1 MAEEIESKPEAQ
13 TPEAKPAHG
22 MTSGRRFVIGINV
35 VVQVL
40 VIAIIVGLI
49 NFISFRRF
57 VRWDFTRDQKFA
69 LSTQTKN
76 LLGSLTKPVQ
86 AIVYFSG
93 GGAAGQIGPDVMTL
107 LKEYEYASKRKV
119 TLETVDPYRNLGRA
133 KELSEKYKFGGEENV
148 VILDYDGRS
157 KFVNAIDMVEM
168 DQMNPMMPVAPQV
181 RAFKGESALTSAL
194 LELVEGKPQKLYI
207 VTGHGEPEV
216 KTGDRPEQPEDA
228 MVLGEYFK
236 RSNIKFEN
244 LKLLDVERVPEDAT
258 ALMIFGPRQDF
269 SEREIEQLQNYWQ
282 NKGRIFVALNG
293 PAKTPRLS
301 AWLAQSGVKPG
312 DGRLLRTVTVMNLVN
327 GSRDTRLMAS
337 AEGKFDEPGST
348 ITKDLAGENAFFFGP
363 TTSLELDRTKGTTDQ
378 LQFTDL
384 ASVGKEFWSELD
396 GTVGPAIPSRDP
408 AREKEGPFTIAV
420 AVEKGA
426 MHGVKVDTARM
437 IVVGNSGFLT
447 DGGLQQFDLGL
458 EFGLN
463 SVNWLLNRE
472 QGAGVGIPPKEKKL
486 VSLALDETKLR
497 NLAYAVVLGI
507 PGVVAIFGLL
517 SWFQRRR

>member
-13 TPEAKPAHG
+13 TPEAKPAQG
-22 MTSGRRFVIGINV
+22 MTSGRRFAIGLNV

-40 VIAIIVGLI
+40 VIAIIVGMI

-93 GGAAGQIGPDVMTL
+93 GGAAAQIGPDVMTL
-107 LKEYEYASKRKV
+107 LKEYEYTSKRKLSV
-119 TLETVDPYRNLGRA
+119 ETVDPYRNLGRA

-157 KFVNAIDMVEM
+157 KFVNAIDMAEM

-216 KTGDRPEQPEDA
+216 KTGDRPENPEDA
-228 MVLGEYFK
+228 MVIGEYFK

-269 SEREIEQLQNYWQ
+269 SEREIEIIHNYWQ
-282 NKGRIFVALNG
+282 DKGRIFIALSG
-293 PAKTPRLS
+293 SKTPRLS
-301 AWLAQSGVKPG
+301 AWLGQWGVTPG
-312 DGRLLRTVTVMNLVN
+312 AGRLLRLYTTVSLTT
-327 GSRDTRLMAS
+327 GERKTQIMAS
-337 AEGKFDEPGST
+337 AEGTFDEMGAA
-348 ITKDLAGENAFFFGP
+348 ITRDLAGTNAFFFGATAP
-363 TTSLELDRTKGTTDQ
+363 LELDRTKAAADQ
-378 LQFTDL
+378 LQFTEL
-384 ASVGKEFWSELD
+384 ASVGKDYWHELD
-396 GTVGPAIPSRDP
+396 GSVGPAIPSRDP
-408 AREKEGPFTIAV
+408 AREKEGPFTTAV

-426 MHGVKVDTARM
+426 MQGVKVDTARM
-437 IVVGNSGFLT
+437 IVVGNSAFLT